1 MNKKKL
7 LIWSYNKWKIKDY
20 KNFLWDLYELYS
32 PYDLNLNVKVEEN
45 DYSLIENSIKKAEIF
60 CKASNLPTISEDTW
74 FFIKELNWK
83 PWISIKTW
91 WWELKETLEVK
102 KYLEFLKQKISNLKD
117 TSCYFLTVLTL
128 SLPSWESYSILYK
141 EEWYIDRKKFDNIFE
156 EGYPLSSV
164 FIANWRRKTW
174 SEMTKK
180 EQKDWW
186 KKFENKI
193 KLLLSKYYD

>member
-60 CKASNLPTISEDTW
+60 CKALNLPTISEDTW

-102 KYLEFLKQKISNLKD
+102 KYLEFFKQKISNLKD

-164 FIANWRRKTW
+164 FIADWRSKTW
-174 SEMTKK
+174 SEMSKK